1 MNNNFLEYFTEEKQ
15 RIKNILQSL
24 KDKNLISDMDYRDIL
39 KDIEDRVIKIAIIG
53 QMKYGKSTF
62 INSFIFHSPYLPTS
76 SIPMTAALSEIK
88 YGDKEYFKVLFFT
101 KEEFKEMKNNPDFED
116 IIIKADK
123 IPNIDKLF
131 GKEEIVSK
139 HDIQNY
145 VGSDGLY
152 TPIVKMFTIY
162 NPKEILKETIIV
174 DTPGFNDPIVAREE
188 IAKRFIK
195 EADFVLLFLY
205 ADRPFDRND
214 RDIIIDK
221 LQNLGKA
228 GKIIFVLNKA
238 DMLLDRYGSMDR
250 VKVHIK
256 KVIDDTI
263 DDYIVSEQL
272 QKILKEAEI
281 VPISSLM
288 ALLARMNEKDI
299 KADENLS
306 FYYNKYKNSF
316 PNLSQDKLL
325 KLSNIQELE
334 ELIATY
340 IQEDKL
346 KIILDATKSKILSI
360 LLEKKG
366 KINIE
371 NLQVN
376 LAKKLR
382 SQDEV
387 KKAQEEL
394 KYFEKSEY
402 RDIVETPLVYTKN
415 ILIEFIDNKVSNL
428 KYKFIYEEKDDFY
441 ISISRLTGSK
451 KDIVEKYKNRVKQFN
466 SELRGNIKDFL
477 NGFESKYKDL
487 SRETMDKI
495 FSKLRES
502 EYSLYFE
509 LNQNVLNDLRS
520 ELDNFSKVSLGEF
533 MKKIEIRVPAVDTGF
548 FFGDKEDEIKDKLYK
563 EAKEYLKEM
572 EYDIIETYQRQ
583 LTEITINM
591 FDRRDGKIRKRFD
604 EIIIQSIKK
613 TIEDRTL
620 ELKHLNSDIQ
630 KDKSE
635 FNKNRN
641 RLQELE
647 DAIEYVNRE
656 I

>member
-24 KDKNLISDMDYRDIL
+24 KDKDLISDMDYRDIL

-123 IPNIDKLF
+123 IPNIDRLF

-346 KIILDATKSKILSI
+346 KIILNATKSKILSI

-402 RDIVETPLVYTKN
+402 RDIIETPLVDTKN
-415 ILIEFIDNKVSNL
+415 RLIEFIDNEVSNL
-428 KYKFIYEEKDDFY
+428 KYKFIYEEKDNFV
-441 ISISRLTGSK
+441 IFISRLTGSK
-451 KDIVEKYKNRVKQFN
+451 KDIVEKYKNIVKQFN
-466 SELRGNIKDFL
+466 SELRGNIKNFL
-477 NGFESKYKDL
+477 NDFEKKYKDL

-495 FSKLRES
+495 FSRLRES

-509 LNQNVLNDLRS
+509 LNQNVLNDLKS

-533 MKKIEIRVPAVDTGF
+533 MKKIQIRVPAVDTGF

-563 EAKEYLKEM
+563 EVKEYLKEI

-604 EIIIQSIKK
+604 ETIIQSIKK

-635 FNKNRN
+635 FKKNRN

-647 DAIEYVNRE
+647 DAIEYVNME

>member
-24 KDKNLISDMDYRDIL
+24 KDKDLISDMDYRDIL

-604 EIIIQSIKK
+604 ETIIQSIKK